1 MTPKERLTWISL
13 TGTRSLLASLDL
25 FGVLAIG
32 FIAAST
38 AIFLTDGSDPER
50 VLQFGGFSLPAV
62 NASSL
67 PVVSTLVLALF
78 LLKGLFSI
86 LMTRQSALFVAQVEA
101 RSARTIAELC
111 LGGELGRSRQLS
123 SEELKYAVQVGSP
136 AAFNGLLN
144 SVSALVAES
153 TLFVF
158 LAIGFL
164 FLDPVVT
171 FIALAYFGL
180 IALAMQFF
188 VGTLMSKAGIK
199 SAEGAVA
206 ANTAITDLISVFREL
221 LVLKKRGKYIEDI
234 YNARLDAAKSAA
246 ANYYLSGMPR
256 FIIEGALLVGIAIFV
271 LGQSLSGNPLA
282 SAATIGVFLSGGF
295 RLTAALLPLQN
306 ALLTLSYN
314 IPPAKTAH
322 AILQFAPKNLIEVT
336 DDSFSMDSKH
346 PPLGIFLEGVS
357 LTYSDAETPALS
369 EISFTIE
376 PGSQVALMG
385 PSGAGKSTLADLI
398 SGVMTPTIGQIR
410 IIGDS
415 ESGESGR
422 QRRISYVPQQP
433 GLVSGSI
440 RDNVALAIEPDRVN
454 DADVIEALTLA
465 NLGDLIESLSEGI
478 NTSIGKLKDNLS
490 GGQMQRLGLA
500 RALYSKPG
508 LLIMDEATSA
518 LDAESEAEI
527 QKILDAMR
535 GEVTVV
541 LIAHRINTIQHAD
554 KVIFLENGQVVDSG
568 KFKELV
574 SRNPSVERVV
584 DLMRVEKD

>member
-1 MTPKERLTWISL
+1 
-13 TGTRSLLASLDL
+13 
-25 FGVLAIG
+25 
-32 FIAAST
+32 
-38 AIFLTDGSDPER
+38 
-50 VLQFGGFSLPAV
+50 
-62 NASSL
+62 
-67 PVVSTLVLALF
+67 
-78 LLKGLFSI
+78 
-86 LMTRQSALFVAQVEA
+86 MTRQSALFVAQVEA